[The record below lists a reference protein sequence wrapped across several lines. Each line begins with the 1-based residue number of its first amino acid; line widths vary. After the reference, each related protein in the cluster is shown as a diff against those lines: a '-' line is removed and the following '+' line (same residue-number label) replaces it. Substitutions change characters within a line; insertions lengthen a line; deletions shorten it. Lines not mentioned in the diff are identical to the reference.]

1 MIRKIK
7 KRYCIFILITA
18 IIQAGTDGTIRGK
31 VTDIDGA
38 PLAGANIYVPDIG
51 TGAAADLDGNYI
63 ILNIP
68 VGGIRCSC
76 SNDGLRKAKDHRCQ
90 CGDGSDSVA

>member
-7 KRYCIFILITA
+7 KRYSIFILITA

-51 TGAAADLDGNYI
+51 TGAAADLDGN
-63 ILNIP
+63 
-68 VGGIRCSC
+68 
-76 SNDGLRKAKDHRCQ
+76 
-90 CGDGSDSVA
+90 